1 MSTAVKT
8 KTHTEYRK
16 CNGIY
21 TLVDWKSGPLTC
33 QRPDSVVFVVNQTE
47 ISASVTQEMLFLI
60 KGTRIRISLHTNY
73 SQCLIVNGDQS
84 VSVFDNAVN
93 EKNQGRPEE
102 VSVLFPRDF

>member
-1 MSTAVKT
+1 MGTAVKT

-60 KGTRIRISLHTNY
+60 KGTRIRISLHI
-73 SQCLIVNGDQS
+73 CLYDSAQNDDVIEFCDQRMPLHCW
-84 VSVFDNAVN
+84 
-93 EKNQGRPEE
+93 KH
-102 VSVLFPRDF
+102 